1 MGSAVQAAVAPESA
15 PANGTAQSTPVAA
28 CLTLRGIS
36 KRWPAQPSPV
46 LDGID
51 LAVAPGTLVA
61 ISGRNGAGKTTL
73 LRIAAGLIAADAG
86 SVDLLGL
93 DVERDRPEFQRR
105 LGFCAAGNTG
115 LYARLKVEDH
125 LDFWARLAYVP
136 RRQRSRRI
144 PEMLDGFGLREL
156 CGRRVDRL
164 SMGQRQRLRLALA
177 FLHRPRL
184 VLLDEPRT
192 SLDDEGVEI
201 LAGALDELRG
211 RGGTAIVCAPSGE
224 DQDLDF
230 DLGYTV
236 AAGRVE
242 PA

>member
-1 MGSAVQAAVAPESA
+1 MGSAAEAALALEGA
-15 PANGTAQSTPVAA
+15 PAHEATQSTPVAA

-36 KRWPAQPSPV
+36 KRWPAHPIPV
-46 LDGID
+46 LDGVGFE
-51 LAVAPGTLVA
+51 VARGTVVA

-73 LRIAAGLIAADAG
+73 LRITAGLIAADAG
-86 SVDLLGL
+86 SVDLLGF
-93 DVERDRPEFQRR
+93 DVDRDRAEFQRR

-125 LDFWARLAYVP
+125 LDFWARLAYV
-136 RRQRSRRI
+136 SRRGRARLI
-144 PEMLDGFGLREL
+144 PEALDAFGLREL

-177 FLHRPRL
+177 FLHRPEL

-201 LAGALDELRG
+201 LARALAELRG
-211 RGGTAIVCAPSGE
+211 RGGTALVCAPSGE

-230 DLGYTV
+230 DLRYIV
-236 AAGRVE
+236 DAGRVE